1 MLNTDS
7 IISNHRVSSMTS
19 SIPLKSKGL
28 YFMNSEYEHSR
39 AACTG
44 LLVHV
49 PELWLSLP
57 FLVASR
63 AANAALTP
71 LFIIACS
78 WALVTDVVVVD
89 GVVIGVVPGFNLV
102 VLLFGAIFFNHKKT
116 QYPLYFNTI
125 ITQEK

>member
-1 MLNTDS
+1 
-7 IISNHRVSSMTS
+7 
-19 SIPLKSKGL
+19 
-28 YFMNSEYEHSR
+28 YEYSR

-44 LLVHV
+44 LLAPV
-49 PELWLSLP
+49 PEVWLSSP

-71 LFIIACS
+71 SLIIACS

-89 GVVIGVVPGFNLV
+89 GVVTGVVPGFNL

-116 QYPLYFNTI
+116 QYPLDFNTI
-125 ITQEK
+125 INQEKYIAKLTRV